1 MVSLGRRSLGS
12 QVERVL
18 SMVRHL
24 WRWLIVGI
32 VLVLLAGVLSSDDE
46 PETTAD
52 PDPDSPVEPVTGSD
66 SEDRI
71 GVRSGAGSGRQGSAL
86 TVHLSE
92 GEAAGSD
99 SLAVVTRVDG
109 RELTEAEISAVTDRL
124 PAWDSDPDG
133 DAVDFNRPPESLP
146 RPRVGDTVDSPFPT
160 QSDVDAPVVDSGPL
174 EVLRVQPDGA
184 VGIAPSVSITFNQA
198 MVPLTTLAQLDDDRC
213 SSDDDAVAAG
223 SLAVDRYSHASL
235 RA

>member
-1 MVSLGRRSLGS
+1 
-12 QVERVL
+12 
-18 SMVRHL
+18 MVRHL

-32 VLVLLAGVLSSDDE
+32 VLVLLAGALSSDDE
-46 PETTAD
+46 PETTA
-52 PDPDSPVEPVTGSD
+52 DPDSPVEPVTGSD

-71 GVRSGAGSGRQGSAL
+71 GVRSGLGSARQPSAL

-133 DAVDFNRPPESLP
+133 DAVDFNRPPS
-146 RPRVGDTVDSPFPT
+146 RFR
-160 QSDVDAPVVDSGPL
+160 GPAL
-174 EVLRVQPDGA
+174 VTP
-184 VGIAPSVSITFNQA
+184 
-198 MVPLTTLAQLDDDRC
+198 
-213 SSDDDAVAAG
+213 
-223 SLAVDRYSHASL
+223 
-235 RA
+235 